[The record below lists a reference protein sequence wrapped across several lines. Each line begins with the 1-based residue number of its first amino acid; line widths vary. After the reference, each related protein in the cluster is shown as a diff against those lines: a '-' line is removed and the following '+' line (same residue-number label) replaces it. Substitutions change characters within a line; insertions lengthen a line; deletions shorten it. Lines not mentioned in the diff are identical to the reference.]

1 METMG
6 GFLGTAGNYYLSDEN
21 IKNQERFGTE
31 AQTGLS
37 ALAGRAREDIAFKP
51 YTVTSNIGNVA
62 GTAEGGFNI
71 NLSPEQQAL
80 QAQLQGQAGGLFGQ
94 VGQDPAAQQAAIYE
108 QIRATQR
115 PEEERNRLAMQ
126 ENLFASGRGGIS
138 TAQYGG
144 SPEQF
149 ALAKAQAEAQNTA
162 SLGAR
167 NQVIAEQEQALR
179 GATGLLNA
187 SYQPGREAL
196 DMFGAATPA
205 AGYADAAR
213 RGGVA
218 IGSELE
224 LGGMEANLGARDL
237 ANRLALQRDKSLI
250 DSMFGQQPTELEKA
264 QIAKLYAEA
273 GLSPTTGSGG
283 GGMFG
288 SLYDMFTNKSAEEAA
303 AAAGAGSFTIPPNW
317 NPMYP
322 NQ

>member
-1 METMG
+1 MDEDFMNMFG

-21 IKNQERFGTE
+21 IKNQERFGAE
-31 AQTGLS
+31 AAAGAS

-80 QAQLQGQAGGLFGQ
+80 QAQLQGQAGGLFGK

-126 ENLFASGRGGIS
+126 ENLFASGRGGVS

-149 ALAKAQAEAQNTA
+149 AMAKAQAEAQNTA

-167 NQVIAEQEQALR
+167 NQVLAEQEQALR

-237 ANRLALQRDKSLI
+237 SNRLALQRDKSLI
-250 DSMFGQQPTELEKA
+250 DSMFGQQPSQLEKA
-264 QIAKLYAEA
+264 QIAKLYKEA
-273 GLSPTTGSGG
+273 GYSDADIKAASGG
-283 GGMFG
+283 YGGMFE
-288 SLYDMFTNKSAEEAA
+288 SIAEYVPEEYR
-303 AAAGAGSFTIPPNW
+303 FW
-317 NPMYP
+317 E
-322 NQ
+322 

>member
-1 METMG
+1 MADW
-6 GFLGTAGNYYLSDEN
+6 LNAGQGALSAAGSYYLSDQN
-21 IKNQERFGTE
+21 IKDTRKFGEE
-31 AQTGLS
+31 AQAGMG
-37 ALAGRAREDIAFKP
+37 ALAGRAREDTTFKP
-51 YTVTSNIGNVA
+51 YTVTSGLGSVA
-62 GTAEGGFNI
+62 GTAEGGFNV
-71 NLSPEQQAL
+71 NLSPEQQAMQQQL
-80 QAQLQGQAGGLFGQ
+80 MAQSQGLFGQ

-126 ENLFASGRGGIS
+126 ENLFASGRGGVS

-149 ALAKAQAEAQNTA
+149 AMAKAQAEAQNIA

-167 NQVIAEQEQALR
+167 NQVLAEQEQALR

-237 ANRLALQRDKSLI
+237 SNRLALQRDKSLI
-250 DSMFGQQPTELEKA
+250 DSMFGQQPSALEKA
-264 QIAKLYAEA
+264 QIAKLYSEA
-273 GLSPTTGSGG
+273 GYSEADIKAATGGY
-283 GGMFG
+283 GGMFETI
-288 SLYDMFTNKSAEEAA
+288 SEYVPEEYR
-303 AAAGAGSFTIPPNW
+303 FW
-317 NPMYP
+317 E
-322 NQ
+322 

>member
-1 METMG
+1 MGFIEDMG

-37 ALAGRAREDIAFKP
+37 ALAGRAREDTTFKP
-51 YTVTSNIGNVA
+51 YTVTSGLGNVA
-62 GTAEGGFNI
+62 GNAAGGFDV
-71 NLSPEQQAL
+71 NLSPEQQAMQQQL
-80 QAQLQGQAGGLFGQ
+80 MAQSQGLFGQ

-126 ENLFASGRGGIS
+126 ENLFASGRGGVS

-149 ALAKAQAEAQNTA
+149 ALAKAQSEAQLDA

-167 NQVIAEQEQALR
+167 QQALAEQKQSLA
-179 GATGLLNA
+179 GATGLMNAAYNPQQQALNL
-187 SYQPGREAL
+187 Y
-196 DMFGAATPA
+196 GAATPS
-205 AGYADAAR
+205 AGFADVGR
-213 RGGVA
+213 RTGTE

-237 ANRLALQRDKSLI
+237 SNRLALQRDKSLI
-250 DSMFGQQPTELEKA
+250 DSMFGQQPSQLEKA
-264 QIAKLYAEA
+264 QIAKLYKEA
-273 GLSPTTGSGG
+273 GYSDADIKAASGG
-283 GGMFG
+283 YGGMFESIAG
-288 SLYDMFTNKSAEEAA
+288 YVPEEYR
-303 AAAGAGSFTIPPNW
+303 FW
-317 NPMYP
+317 E
-322 NQ
+322 

>member
-1 METMG
+1 MDFMETMG
-6 GFLGTAGNYYLSDEN
+6 EFLGTAGNYYLSDEN
-21 IKNQERFGTE
+21 IRNQERFGTE
-31 AQTGLS
+31 AQTGM
-37 ALAGRAREDIAFKP
+37 ANLAGRAREDTTFKP
-51 YTVTSNIGNVA
+51 YTVTSGLGNVA
-62 GTAEGGFNI
+62 GNAAGGFDV
-71 NLSPEQQAL
+71 NLTTEQQAM
-80 QAQLQGQAGGLFGQ
+80 QQQSAAQSQGLFGQ

-126 ENLFASGRGGIS
+126 ENLFASGRGGLA

-149 ALAKAQAEAQNTA
+149 AFAKAQAEAQAGA

-167 NQVIAEQEQALR
+167 QQALAEQQQSLTS
-179 GATGLLNA
+179 ATGLMNAAYNPQQQALNL
-187 SYQPGREAL
+187 Y
-196 DMFGAATPA
+196 GAATPS
-205 AGYADAAR
+205 AGFADVGR
-213 RGGVA
+213 RTGTE

-264 QIAKLYAEA
+264 QIAKLYKEA
-273 GLSPTTGSGG
+273 GLPPTTGTG

-288 SLYDMFTNKSAEEAA
+288 SLFDWWENNNADPMASLP
-303 AAAGAGSFTIPPNW
+303 IPPNW
-317 NPMYP
+317 NPMDP

>member
-1 METMG
+1 MGFMETMG

-21 IKNQERFGTE
+21 IKNQERFGAE
-31 AQTGLS
+31 AAAGAS

-126 ENLFASGRGGIS
+126 ENLFASGRGGLA

-149 ALAKAQAEAQNTA
+149 AFAKAQAEAQNTA

-167 NQVIAEQEQALR
+167 QQALAEQEQSLA
-179 GATGLLNA
+179 GATGLMNA
-187 SYQPGREAL
+187 AYNPQQQAL

-205 AGYADAAR
+205 AGYADIAR
-213 RGGVA
+213 RTGTE

-224 LGGMEANLGARDL
+224 LGGLTANLGAQDL
-237 ANRLALQRDKSLI
+237 ASRLELQQNSGLLSAIMGKDPTALEQ
-250 DSMFGQQPTELEKA
+250 A

-273 GLSPTTGSGG
+273 NVPNPNTGG
-283 GGMFG
+283 GGIWG
-288 SLYDMFTNKSAEEAA
+288 SIFD
-303 AAAGAGSFTIPPNW
+303 
-317 NPMYP
+317 
-322 NQ
+322 

>member
-1 METMG
+1 MGFMETMG

-21 IKNQERFGTE
+21 IKNQERFGAE
-31 AQTGLS
+31 AAAGAS

-126 ENLFASGRGGIS
+126 ENLFASGRGGVS

-149 ALAKAQAEAQNTA
+149 AMAKAQAEAQNIA

-167 NQVIAEQEQALR
+167 NQVLAEQEQALR

-237 ANRLALQRDKSLI
+237 SNRLALQRDKSLI
-250 DSMFGQQPTELEKA
+250 DSMFGQQPSALEKA
-264 QIAKLYAEA
+264 QIAKLYSEA
-273 GLSPTTGSGG
+273 GYSEADIKAATGGY
-283 GGMFG
+283 GGMFETI
-288 SLYDMFTNKSAEEAA
+288 SEYVPEEYR
-303 AAAGAGSFTIPPNW
+303 FW
-317 NPMYP
+317 E
-322 NQ
+322 

>member
-37 ALAGRAREDIAFKP
+37 ALAGRAREDTTFKP
-51 YTVTSNIGNVA
+51 YTVTSGLGNVA
-62 GTAEGGFNI
+62 GNAAGGFDV

-80 QAQLQGQAGGLFGQ
+80 QQQLMAQSQGLFGQ

-126 ENLFASGRGGIS
+126 ENLFASGRGGVS

-149 ALAKAQAEAQNTA
+149 AIAKAQAEAQNTA

-167 NQVIAEQEQALR
+167 NQVLAEQEQALR

-264 QIAKLYAEA
+264 QIAKLYKEA
-273 GLSPTTGSGG
+273 GYSDADIKAASGG
-283 GGMFG
+283 YGGMFE
-288 SLYDMFTNKSAEEAA
+288 SIAEYVPEEYR
-303 AAAGAGSFTIPPNW
+303 FW
-317 NPMYP
+317 E
-322 NQ
+322 

>member
-1 METMG
+1 MGFMENMG

-21 IKNQERFGTE
+21 IKNQEKFGTE

-37 ALAGRAREDIAFKP
+37 ALAGRAREDTTFKP
-51 YTVTSNIGNVA
+51 YTVTSGLGSVA

-71 NLSPEQQAL
+71 NLSPEQQAMQQQL
-80 QAQLQGQAGGLFGQ
+80 MAQSQGLFGQ

-149 ALAKAQAEAQNTA
+149 AMAKAQAEAQAGA

-167 NQVIAEQEQALR
+167 QQALAEQQQSLA
-179 GATGLLNA
+179 GATGLMNAAYNPQERALNL
-187 SYQPGREAL
+187 Y
-196 DMFGAATPA
+196 GAATPS
-205 AGYADAAR
+205 AGFADIGR
-213 RGGVA
+213 RTGTE

-250 DSMFGQQPTELEKA
+250 DSMFGQQPTELERA

-303 AAAGAGSFTIPPNW
+303 AAAAAGGFNGGIPGGI
-317 NPMYP
+317 
-322 NQ
+322 

>member
-1 METMG
+1 MDEDFMNMFG
-6 GFLGTAGNYYLSDEN
+6 GFLGTAGNYYLGDEN
-21 IKNQERFGTE
+21 IKNQERFGAE
-31 AQTGLS
+31 AAAGAS

-80 QAQLQGQAGGLFGQ
+80 QAQLQGQAGGLFGK

-149 ALAKAQAEAQNTA
+149 ALAKAQSEAQLDA

-167 NQVIAEQEQALR
+167 QQALAEQKQSLA
-179 GATGLLNA
+179 GATGLMNAAYNPQQQALNL
-187 SYQPGREAL
+187 Y
-196 DMFGAATPA
+196 GAATPA

-237 ANRLALQRDKSLI
+237 SNRLALQRDKSLI
-250 DSMFGQQPTELEKA
+250 DSMFGQQPSQLEKA
-264 QIAKLYAEA
+264 QIAKLYKEA
-273 GLSPTTGSGG
+273 GYSDADIKAASGG
-283 GGMFG
+283 YGGMFE
-288 SLYDMFTNKSAEEAA
+288 SIAEYVPEEYR
-303 AAAGAGSFTIPPNW
+303 FW
-317 NPMYP
+317 E
-322 NQ
+322 

>member
-1 METMG
+1 
-6 GFLGTAGNYYLSDEN
+6 
-21 IKNQERFGTE
+21 
-31 AQTGLS
+31 
-37 ALAGRAREDIAFKP
+37 
-51 YTVTSNIGNVA
+51 
-62 GTAEGGFNI
+62 
-71 NLSPEQQAL
+71 
-80 QAQLQGQAGGLFGQ
+80 
-94 VGQDPAAQQAAIYE
+94 
-108 QIRATQR
+108 
-115 PEEERNRLAMQ
+115 MQ

-149 ALAKAQAEAQNTA
+149 ALAKAQSEAQLDA

-167 NQVIAEQEQALR
+167 QQALAEQQQSLTS
-179 GATGLLNA
+179 ATGLMNAAYNPQQQALNL
-187 SYQPGREAL
+187 Y
-196 DMFGAATPA
+196 GAATPA

-237 ANRLALQRDKSLI
+237 SNRLALQRDKSLI

-264 QIAKLYAEA
+264 QIAKLYSEA
-273 GLSPTTGSGG
+273 GLPPTTGTGDY

-288 SLYDMFTNKSAEEAA
+288 SLYEWWE
-303 AAAGAGSFTIPPNW
+303 
-317 NPMYP
+317 